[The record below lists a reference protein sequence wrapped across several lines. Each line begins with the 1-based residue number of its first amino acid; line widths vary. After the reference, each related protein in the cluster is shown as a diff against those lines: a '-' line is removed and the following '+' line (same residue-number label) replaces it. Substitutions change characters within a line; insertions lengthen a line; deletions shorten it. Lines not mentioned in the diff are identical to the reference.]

1 MVAQERGPHGWV
13 VIEEYAIEGDVC
25 VGACACVRVI
35 GVSV

>member
-1 MVAQERGPHGWV
+1 MVAQDRGLCGWV

-25 VGACACVRVI
+25 VGACTCVRVI